1 MPTVLKYTLIF
12 VFLKVK
18 VPKPDQTMRRLI
30 RGRGTYD
37 QGAKPYVEQTL
48 LFLFI
53 LVNISGEKSLVVSG
67 KIYST
72 LAIVGMS
79 NP

>member
-18 VPKPDQTMRRLI
+18 VPKPDQTMHRLI
-30 RGRGTYD
+30 RGRGAYD
-37 QGAKPYVEQTL
+37 QGTKPCVEQTL